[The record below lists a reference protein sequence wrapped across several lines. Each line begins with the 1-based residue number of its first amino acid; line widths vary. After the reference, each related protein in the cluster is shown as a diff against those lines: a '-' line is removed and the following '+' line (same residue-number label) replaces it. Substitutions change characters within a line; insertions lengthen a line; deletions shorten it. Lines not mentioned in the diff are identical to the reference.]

1 MVAAITLF
9 IVLSF
14 VVFIVQLGA
23 AALRQT
29 GLPNSVA
36 RFQALSAFTG
46 TGFTTSEAESVV
58 NNRSRRHIVSILMIV
73 GNVGLVSILS
83 TVVVSLTHAG
93 RDGSYW
99 GQAGWHLGVLVLIW
113 VLALNPRANRI
124 IYGAIGALLQRSRRF
139 VEHGPR
145 LLAQLPAGLGLYAM
159 NLSEQA
165 TGTVADHSPDGML
178 VLGLRRLDGSYVDRP
193 AGDEPIAESDELILY
208 GPDRLASKL

>member
-1 MVAAITLF
+1 MAAAITLF
-9 IVLSF
+9 IVLSL

-73 GNVGLVSILS
+73 GNVGIVSILS

-93 RDGSYW
+93 RDGSFW
-99 GQAGWHLGVLVLIW
+99 DQAGWHLIVLVLIW
-113 VLALNPRANRI
+113 VLALNPRADRL
-124 IYGAIGALLQRSRRF
+124 IYGAVGTLLRRSSHF
-139 VEHGPR
+139 VERGPEV
-145 LLAQLPAGLGLYAM
+145 LAQLPAGLGLYAM
-159 NLSEQA
+159 TLPGQA
-165 TGTVADHSPDGML
+165 TGTVAEHSPEGVL

-193 AGDEPIAESDELILY
+193 SGDEPVADSDELIVY
-208 GPDRLASKL
+208 GPDRIVTRQ

>member
-1 MVAAITLF
+1 MAAAITLF
-9 IVLSF
+9 IVLSL

-93 RDGSYW
+93 RDGSFW
-99 GQAGWHLGVLVLIW
+99 DQAGWHLGVLVLIW
-113 VLALNPRANRI
+113 ILALNPRANRL
-124 IYGAIGALLQRSRRF
+124 IYGAVGALLRRSSRF
-139 VEHGPR
+139 SQNGPR
-145 LLAQLPAGLGLYAM
+145 VLAQLPAGLGIYAM
-159 NLSEQA
+159 NLPEQA
-165 TGTVADHSPDGML
+165 MGTVAEHSPEGIL

-193 AGDEPIAESDELILY
+193 SGDEPVADSDELILY
-208 GPDRLASKL
+208 GPDRVISKL